1 MSENLLK
8 HQEDDAVTNPA
19 GRERAVTSSP
29 QPTWAAKRETRVL
42 PLAAI
47 RDPALHAAAARIL
60 ARWTGDAT
68 DTLSTEDVVFELVE
82 LGKAVESSNPPPL
95 GAEHDTATLV
105 LRGRLLQEL
114 RRETLKE
121 WGNCGPPDSTRM
133 LSILNGFERAQAS
146 LTPAATDD
154 FAKRLSE
161 PGGLGLLVEVAH
173 DLRSPL
179 TSILFLAETLLRGQ
193 SGDLNEV
200 QQHQLGII
208 YSAAL
213 SLVSTAS
220 DVIEIARG
228 RERFEGTE
236 PIPFSLTS
244 VIEPVRDIVN
254 PMAEEKGISLR
265 ISTATPDQRIGFP
278 VPLSRVLLNLTT
290 NALKFTNEGFVEIV
304 AVAKGPTRIEFSVRD
319 SGSGI
324 TPDALRTLFHP
335 FRRRQG
341 YGSGYYFS
349 GTGLGLTICKKLV
362 QAMGGELQLET
373 ESGVGTRFFFEID
386 APPSRSA

>member
-1 MSENLLK
+1 VK
-8 HQEDDAVTNPA
+8 NPA
-19 GRERAVTSSP
+19 GRAITSSFP
-29 QPTWAAKRETRVL
+29 QPTKAARRETRVL

-121 WGNCGPPDSTRM
+121 WGNRGLPDATRM
-133 LSILNGFERAQAS
+133 LAILNGFERAQAS

-236 PIPFSLTS
+236 PVPFSLTS

-278 VPLSRVLLNLTT
+278 VALSRVLLNLTT
-290 NALKFTNEGFVEIV
+290 NALKFTNEGFVEI
-304 AVAKGPTRIEFSVRD
+304 AADAKGPTRIEFSVRD

-341 YGSGYYFS
+341 YGGGYYFS

-373 ESGVGTRFFFEID
+373 ETGVGTRFFFEID
-386 APPSRSA
+386 APPSGSA